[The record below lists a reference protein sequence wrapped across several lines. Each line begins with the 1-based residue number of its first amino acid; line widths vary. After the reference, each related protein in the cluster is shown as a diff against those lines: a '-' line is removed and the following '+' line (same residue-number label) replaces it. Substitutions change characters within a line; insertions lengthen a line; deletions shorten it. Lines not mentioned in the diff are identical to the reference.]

1 MKKLNV
7 CHIAFIFA
15 GSILGAGLVSGRE
28 IWQFFGRFGKVGAV
42 GLVLAM
48 LLFML
53 LGTVILMT
61 ANMAGT
67 AEADK
72 VILPF
77 ESRFWGTAVGILQI
91 AFLIGMTTI
100 MTSGAGELINALT
113 GAPKWLM
120 CLLVTLLVAL
130 TAFSGIDAAA
140 SVFSLCVP
148 IIAVASVIFAVIS
161 VFCLGKARVEFDASK
176 NSFFSFEWIAASLT
190 YASYNSYA
198 SLGVLCPF
206 GKNIHDK
213 KLILKGTAL
222 GAVILIVISG
232 CILIALERYNSASLY
247 GMPMLALAD
256 AVNPILG
263 YIYGVLLLLGLVQ
276 TAVASLAAA
285 DTYITEK
292 IKAAKRFKPLP
303 LILISVISFA
313 FSLCGFSDLISTVY
327 PAFGYVNALLTV
339 SMLANFIRL
348 KMKR

>member
-1 MKKLNV
+1 MKKLSV
-7 CHIAFIFA
+7 CRIAFIFA

-53 LGTVILMT
+53 LGAVILMT

-161 VFCLGKARVEFDASK
+161 VLCLGKAETGFEACQ
-176 NSFFSFEWIAASLT
+176 NSFFCFEWIAAALT

-198 SLGVLCPF
+198 SLGVLCAF

-213 KLILKGTAL
+213 KLIFKGTAL
-222 GAVILIVISG
+222 GAVILLVISG
-232 CILIALERYNSASLY
+232 SILIALERYNTASLY

-263 YIYGVLLLLGLVQ
+263 YVYGALLLLGLVQ

-285 DTYITEK
+285 DTYISEK
-292 IKAAKRFKPLP
+292 IKAAKKFKPLT
-303 LILISVISFA
+303 LILISLISFA

-327 PAFGYVNALLTV
+327 PAFGYINALLTV

-348 KMKR
+348 SMNK